1 MKERIVNQIIQGML
15 SVLNN
20 AQTAHLQKVLAAAF
34 SEVEVITVD
43 CSETKEDDT
52 SNRKIQELFI
62 AAKKVEGC
70 SEKSLK
76 YYASTIRTMLDKI
89 GKQVLEITTDDL
101 RAYLTDYQAE
111 KKSSKVT
118 IDNIR
123 RILSS
128 FFTWLE
134 DEDYIL
140 KSPIRRI
147 HKVKSAAT
155 IKETYSDESLE
166 KMRDNCDSLRDLAM
180 IDMLSST
187 GMRVGEMV
195 RLNRDD
201 IRFDERECVVFG
213 KGDKE
218 RIVYFDARTK
228 IHLQNYL
235 QSRTDSEPALFVS
248 LRSPHRRLTI
258 GGIELR
264 LRELGKRLDIPK
276 VHPHKFRR
284 TLATMAIDKGM
295 PIEQLQHLLGHQRI
309 DTTMHYAMVKQSNV
323 KLAHKKYIG

>member
-52 SNRKIQELFI
+52 SNRKIEELFI

-76 YYASTIRTMLDKI
+76 YYASTIRTMLDQI

-101 RAYLTDYQAE
+101 RAYLTDYQVE

-155 IKETYSDESLE
+155 IKETYTDESLE
-166 KMRDNCDSLRDLAM
+166 KMRDNCDGLRDLAI

-213 KGDKE
+213 KGDNTIKGSTVN
-218 RIVYFDARTK
+218 RISVEDFP
-228 IHLQNYL
+228 NY
-235 QSRTDSEPALFVS
+235 TIPAVK
-248 LRSPHRRLTI
+248 REQQDRI
-258 GGIELR
+258 AGI
-264 LRELGKRLDIPK
+264 LG
-276 VHPHKFRR
+276 
-284 TLATMAIDKGM
+284 AIDKK
-295 PIEQLQHLLGHQRI
+295 ISTNNAVN
-309 DTTMHYAMVKQSNV
+309 DN
-323 KLAHKKYIG
+323 LAA

>member
-15 SVLNN
+15 SVLSN
-20 AQTAHLQKVLAAAF
+20 AQAAHLQKVLAVAF
-34 SEVEVITVD
+34 SEVEVIAAD
-43 CSETKEDDT
+43 CSEIKEDSI
-52 SNRKIQELFI
+52 SNKKLEELFI

-76 YYASTIRTMLDKI
+76 YYASTIRTMLDQI

-101 RAYLTDYQAE
+101 RAYLTDYQVE

-155 IKETYSDESLE
+155 IKETYTDESLE
-166 KMRDNCDSLRDLAM
+166 KMRDNCDGLRDLAI
-180 IDMLSST
+180 IDLPC
-187 GMRVGEMV
+187 
-195 RLNRDD
+195 N
-201 IRFDERECVVFG
+201 
-213 KGDKE
+213 
-218 RIVYFDARTK
+218 
-228 IHLQNYL
+228 
-235 QSRTDSEPALFVS
+235 
-248 LRSPHRRLTI
+248 
-258 GGIELR
+258 
-264 LRELGKRLDIPK
+264 
-276 VHPHKFRR
+276 
-284 TLATMAIDKGM
+284 
-295 PIEQLQHLLGHQRI
+295 
-309 DTTMHYAMVKQSNV
+309 SNCFSQ
-323 KLAHKKYIG
+323 AH

>member
-34 SEVEVITVD
+34 SEVEVVTVD

-52 SNRKIQELFI
+52 SNRKIEELFI

-195 RLNRDD
+195 LLNRED
-201 IRFDERECVVFG
+201 INFEERECVVFG

-235 QSRTDSEPALFVS
+235 NSRKDDNPALFVS
-248 LRSPHRRLTI
+248 LQSPYNRMNI
-258 GGIELR
+258 GGIEVR
-264 LRELGKRLDIPK
+264 LRQLGKRLGLNK

-295 PIEQLQHLLGHQRI
+295 PIEQLQQLLGHRRI
-309 DTTMHYAMVKQSNV
+309 DTTLQYAMVKQSNV
-323 KLAHKKYIG
+323 KIAHRKYIG